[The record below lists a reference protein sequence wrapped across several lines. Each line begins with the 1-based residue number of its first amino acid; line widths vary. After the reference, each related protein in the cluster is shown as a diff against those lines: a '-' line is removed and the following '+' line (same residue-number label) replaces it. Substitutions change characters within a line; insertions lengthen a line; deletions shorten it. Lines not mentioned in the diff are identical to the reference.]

1 MLISKAKSAI
11 TLNTGLDIKWFWVY
25 NRILDS
31 QQTELNMNNFNI
43 NDTVS
48 WSSAAGNLE
57 GVITNICLS
66 LNAANKIVPWID
78 VTLGQIAGHD
88 YSVRLCATH
97 QNLNAMR
104 VAKVEV
110 ETV

>member
-1 MLISKAKSAI
+1 MN
-11 TLNTGLDIKWFWVY
+11 LNL
-25 NRILDS
+25 
-31 QQTELNMNNFNI
+31 

-57 GVITNICLS
+57 GVITNICLN
-66 LNAANKIVPWID
+66 LNAANQVVPWID
-78 VTLGQIAGHD
+78 IQVINDQGRM

-97 QNLNAMR
+97 SNLKMLR
-104 VAKVEV
+104 VAKVEI

>member
-1 MLISKAKSAI
+1 
-11 TLNTGLDIKWFWVY
+11 LNGSGNLLSVDNKWVWVY
-25 NRILDS
+25 NTILDS
-31 QQTELNMNNFNI
+31 QQTELKMNQFSV

-66 LNAANKIVPWID
+66 LNAANQIVPWID
-78 VTLGQIAGHD
+78 IKAINEQGRA

-97 QNLNAMR
+97 GNLNAMR

>member
-1 MLISKAKSAI
+1 
-11 TLNTGLDIKWFWVY
+11 
-25 NRILDS
+25 
-31 QQTELNMNNFNI
+31 
-43 NDTVS
+43 
-48 WSSAAGNLE
+48 
-57 GVITNICLS
+57 LS

-104 VAKVEV
+104 VAKLET

>member
-1 MLISKAKSAI
+1 
-11 TLNTGLDIKWFWVY
+11 
-25 NRILDS
+25 
-31 QQTELNMNNFNI
+31 MNQFSV

-57 GVITNICLS
+57 GVITNITLS
-66 LNAANKIVPWID
+66 LNAANQIVPWID
-78 VTLGQIAGHD
+78 IKVGEVNGHD
-88 YSVRLCATH
+88 VSIRLCATH

>member
-1 MLISKAKSAI
+1 
-11 TLNTGLDIKWFWVY
+11 
-25 NRILDS
+25 
-31 QQTELNMNNFNI
+31 MNQFSV

-57 GVITNICLS
+57 GVITNITLS
-66 LNAANKIVPWID
+66 LNAANQIVPWID
-78 VTLGQIAGHD
+78 ITCLNDKGRE
-88 YSVRLCATH
+88 YTVRLCATH

>member
-1 MLISKAKSAI
+1 
-11 TLNTGLDIKWFWVY
+11 
-25 NRILDS
+25 
-31 QQTELNMNNFNI
+31 MNQFSV

-57 GVITNICLS
+57 GVITNITLS
-66 LNAANKIVPWID
+66 LNAANQIVPWID
-78 VTLGQIAGHD
+78 IKVDEVNGHD
-88 YSVRLCATH
+88 VSIRLCATH

-104 VAKVEV
+104 VAKVET

>member
-1 MLISKAKSAI
+1 MIQFL
-11 TLNTGLDIKWFWVY
+11 GP
-25 NRILDS
+25 
-31 QQTELNMNNFNI
+31 
-43 NDTVS
+43 
-48 WSSAAGNLE
+48 AGNLE

-66 LNAANKIVPWID
+66 LNAANQIVPWID
-78 VTLGQIAGHD
+78 IKAINEQGRA

-97 QNLNAMR
+97 GNLNAMR

>member
-1 MLISKAKSAI
+1 MN
-11 TLNTGLDIKWFWVY
+11 LNL
-25 NRILDS
+25 
-31 QQTELNMNNFNI
+31 

-57 GVITNICLS
+57 GVITNICLA
-66 LNAANKIVPWID
+66 LNAADQIVAWID
-78 VTLGQIAGHD
+78 IAVIGQVTGHV

-97 QNLNAMR
+97 SNLKLLR
-104 VAKVEV
+104 VAKVEF

>member
-1 MLISKAKSAI
+1 
-11 TLNTGLDIKWFWVY
+11 
-25 NRILDS
+25 
-31 QQTELNMNNFNI
+31 MNQFSV

-57 GVITNICLS
+57 GVITNITLS
-66 LNAANKIVPWID
+66 LNAANQIVPWID
-78 VTLGQIAGHD
+78 IKVDEVNGHD
-88 YSVRLCATH
+88 VSIRLCATH

-104 VAKVEV
+104 VQKIET

>member
-1 MLISKAKSAI
+1 
-11 TLNTGLDIKWFWVY
+11 
-25 NRILDS
+25 
-31 QQTELNMNNFNI
+31 MNQFSV

-57 GVITNICLS
+57 GVITNITLN
-66 LNAANKIVPWID
+66 LNAANQIVPWID
-78 VTLGQIAGHD
+78 IKVDEVNGHD
-88 YSVRLCATH
+88 VSIRLCATH

>member
-1 MLISKAKSAI
+1 
-11 TLNTGLDIKWFWVY
+11 
-25 NRILDS
+25 
-31 QQTELNMNNFNI
+31 MNQFSV

-57 GVITNICLS
+57 GVITNITLS
-66 LNAANKIVPWID
+66 LNAANQIVPWID
-78 VTLGQIAGHD
+78 IKVDEVNGHD
-88 YSVRLCATH
+88 VSIRLCATH

>member
-1 MLISKAKSAI
+1 
-11 TLNTGLDIKWFWVY
+11 
-25 NRILDS
+25 
-31 QQTELNMNNFNI
+31 MNNFNI

-110 ETV
+110 KTV

>member
-1 MLISKAKSAI
+1 
-11 TLNTGLDIKWFWVY
+11 
-25 NRILDS
+25 
-31 QQTELNMNNFNI
+31 MNQFSVH
-43 NDTVS
+43 DTVS

-66 LNAANKIVPWID
+66 LNAANHIVPWID
-78 VTLGQIAGHD
+78 IKAINKQGRA

-104 VAKVEV
+104 VQKIET